1 MTDLMIEGSTSV
13 IQRPD
18 APYDSWIFKES
29 SNSGGP
35 PDFVGRLRQRRPKAS
50 LNNNNNNNNNNNSF
64 PNPPKPKEKPA
75 GLKRR
80 LHRRC
85 ERETETP
92 RPWSTVTASAV
103 SSGRRGV
110 AGCAF

>member
-1 MTDLMIEGSTSV
+1 LYPWTFNEG
-13 IQRPD
+13 
-18 APYDSWIFKES
+18 

-50 LNNNNNNNNNNNSF
+50 LNNNNNSF

-80 LHRRC
+80 
-85 ERETETP
+85 
-92 RPWSTVTASAV
+92 A
-103 SSGRRGV
+103 
-110 AGCAF
+110 